1 MPIWREQIR
10 TKRKQLN
17 ITQTTLARRIGITVR
32 HVQRL
37 ENGTRSPSSSLQMQ
51 IDYVLAHW
59 GEDPELTLNFDYV
72 RIRFPTH
79 DVETLIEKVL
89 NLKMDF
95 MLFNDWGLY
104 GYSTS
109 YVFSNIQVMA
119 STPTEKI
126 GTLLELKGQG
136 CREFEGVLLA
146 NDETWFDFF
155 RRCLELK
162 AVFKRIDLA
171 INDHA
176 GLLSIPELITKC
188 EKNECISVMRRF
200 EGLKSGALTDEQAED
215 HGASLYVGSMK
226 SDIYFCIYEKEA
238 EQQHKFGTDYQ
249 TVGIKN
255 RFEIRLKNDRAKI
268 AIEDLLAYRDVE
280 RTAFGIITRYI
291 RFVNRGKN
299 KDRAKWPLNPIWTVF
314 CGKGR
319 QPLRLTLDPE
329 PFDLRR
335 TRAWIKKQVAPTL
348 KVLLNIDGYNGNN
361 STMAII
367 KNTELKQKHQTILE
381 QQTLGISEVGGDY
394 FENDQGTE

>member
-119 STPTEKI
+119 STPTEKNWY
-126 GTLLELKGQG
+126 T
-136 CREFEGVLLA
+136 
-146 NDETWFDFF
+146 
-155 RRCLELK
+155 
-162 AVFKRIDLA
+162 
-171 INDHA
+171 
-176 GLLSIPELITKC
+176 
-188 EKNECISVMRRF
+188 
-200 EGLKSGALTDEQAED
+200 
-215 HGASLYVGSMK
+215 
-226 SDIYFCIYEKEA
+226 
-238 EQQHKFGTDYQ
+238 
-249 TVGIKN
+249 
-255 RFEIRLKNDRAKI
+255 IR
-268 AIEDLLAYRDVE
+268 
-280 RTAFGIITRYI
+280 T
-291 RFVNRGKN
+291 
-299 KDRAKWPLNPIWTVF
+299 
-314 CGKGR
+314 
-319 QPLRLTLDPE
+319 
-329 PFDLRR
+329 
-335 TRAWIKKQVAPTL
+335 
-348 KVLLNIDGYNGNN
+348 
-361 STMAII
+361 
-367 KNTELKQKHQTILE
+367 
-381 QQTLGISEVGGDY
+381 
-394 FENDQGTE
+394 